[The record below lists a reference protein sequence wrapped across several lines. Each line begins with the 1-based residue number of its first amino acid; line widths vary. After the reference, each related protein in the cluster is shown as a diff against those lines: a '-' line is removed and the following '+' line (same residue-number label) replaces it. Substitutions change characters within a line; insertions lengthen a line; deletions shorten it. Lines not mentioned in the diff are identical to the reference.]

1 MRKLTQELSDHL
13 SKYIEENKT
22 IKIMGKNYK
31 HSFLIA
37 DKLLSNFKFH
47 QDGSFYGLYDSD
59 EIVDTFNLI
68 NRNFRDLIKNI
79 ESLPNFIKYKSDTEI
94 RDYMGEGFSNLDSPL
109 EHIQSEVK
117 HYGKSFA
124 LITNKLKRDI
134 EEFQKNRR
142 FNKTNIAL
150 IDACMNVW
158 IKDLKKT
165 SKPQKINQGNQ
176 SLFPYLQKIFEILK
190 LNEVNVERAYN
201 NWANIK
207 GN

>member
-1 MRKLTQELSDHL
+1 MRELTQKLSEHL
-13 SKYIEENKT
+13 SKYIEDDKT
-22 IKIMGKNYK
+22 IKIMGKDYK
-31 HSFLIA
+31 QSFLMA

-59 EIVDTFNLI
+59 HIVDTFNDI
-68 NRNFRDLIKNI
+68 NKNFNDLIENI
-79 ESLPNFIKYKSDTEI
+79 ESLPSFIKHKSDAEI
-94 RDYMGEGFSNLDSPL
+94 RDYMGEGFSNMDSPL
-109 EHIQSEVK
+109 EHIQEEVK

-158 IKDLKKT
+158 IKDLKQT
-165 SKPQKINQGNQ
+165 SKPKKINQANQ
-176 SLFPYLQKIFEILK
+176 SLFPYLKKIFDILK
-190 LNEVNVERAYN
+190 LDDVNVERAYN
-201 NWANIK
+201 NWTNL
-207 GN
+207 

>member
-1 MRKLTQELSDHL
+1 MRELTQKLSEHL
-13 SKYIEENKT
+13 SKYIEDDKT
-22 IKIMGKNYK
+22 IKIMGKDYK
-31 HSFLIA
+31 QSFLMA

-59 EIVDTFNLI
+59 HIVDTFNSI
-68 NRNFRDLIKNI
+68 NKNFNDLVENI
-79 ESLPNFIKYKSDTEI
+79 ESLPSFIKHKSDAEI
-94 RDYMGEGFSNLDSPL
+94 RDYMGEGFSNMDSPL
-109 EHIQSEVK
+109 EHIQEEVK

-134 EEFQKNRR
+134 EDFQKNRR

-158 IKDLKKT
+158 TKDLKQT
-165 SKPQKINQGNQ
+165 SKPKKINHANK

-190 LNEVNVERAYN
+190 LDDVNIERAYN
-201 NWANIK
+201 NWTNIK
-207 GN
+207 G